1 MKNPFHIIKYKTIKW
16 LEYLGAIFYLLLGPI
31 FLFIIGFPNNL
42 DKVFIFFLIFM
53 IAIIPFLGKKLTR
66 MGVAQWIW
74 GCFLI
79 PFISIILWL
88 FIGYVIVVAAGVFG
102 KGVAVENLIRN
113 INIYKG
119 EQIREAPFLYNEKWK
134 VKPSSK
140 LDYIDVS
147 TDGTIQK
154 GDQLRFYVS
163 VGSDG
168 KCNSVEHL
176 FTFYTM
182 TKHPDILH
190 IQGKKI
196 SFESMGKLR
205 VSDIKVVYSTE
216 HLMLPGHMVLISSGL
231 YDLDKHID
239 FLRKHKNH
247 DVKLKYIY
255 SDWEKKEGWEASEYF
270 DILENS
276 WSLNGADVALN
287 KAKQICLEIEET
299 VFLIKNMKK

>member
-1 MKNPFHIIKYKTIKW
+1 MLAILPF
-16 LEYLGAIFYLLLGPI
+16 
-31 FLFIIGFPNNL
+31 
-42 DKVFIFFLIFM
+42 V
-53 IAIIPFLGKKLTR
+53 GKKITGL
-66 MGVAQWIW
+66 GVAQWIW
-74 GCFLI
+74 GCFLV

-88 FIGYVIVVAAGVFG
+88 TIGHIIVIGSGVFG
-102 KGVAVENLIRN
+102 KRVAVENLIRN
-113 INIYKG
+113 INIYKS
-119 EQIREAPFLYNEKWK
+119 EQKREAPFLLNERWK
-134 VKPSSK
+134 VSPSSK

-168 KCNSVEHL
+168 GCNSVEHL

-182 TKHPDILH
+182 TKHPNIL
-190 IQGKKI
+190 QTEGKKI
-196 SFESMGKLR
+196 AFRSMGKLR
-205 VSDIKVVYSTE
+205 VSDIKLVFSTD
-216 HLMLPGHMVLISSGL
+216 HLMLPGHMVMVSSGL

-287 KAKQICLEIEET
+287 KAKQMCLKIEET
-299 VFLIKNMKK
+299 VSLLKK

>member
-1 MKNPFHIIKYKTIKW
+1 MKNPFHIIKYETIKW
-16 LEYLGAIFYLLLGPI
+16 LGYLGVSFYVIVSPI

-42 DKVFIFFLIFM
+42 DKVFIYFLIFM
-53 IAIIPFLGKKLTR
+53 IVVIPFLGKKLTWL
-66 MGVAQWIW
+66 GVGQWIW
-74 GCFLI
+74 GGCFLI
-79 PFISIILWL
+79 PFISIIVWL
-88 FIGYVIVVAAGVFG
+88 MIGHIIVIGSGVFG
-102 KGVAVENLIRN
+102 KRVAVENLIRN

-119 EQIREAPFLYNEKWK
+119 EQKREAPFLYNERWK
-134 VKPSSK
+134 VSPSSK

-154 GDQLRFYVS
+154 GDQLRFYLS
-163 VGSDG
+163 VGSAG

-182 TKHPDILH
+182 TKHPDILQ

-196 SFESMGKLR
+196 SFESMGGLR
-205 VSDIKVVYSTE
+205 VSDIKLVFSTD
-216 HLMLPGHMVLISSGL
+216 HLMLPGHMVMISSGL

-299 VFLIKNMKK
+299 VSLLKK